1 MKTMKI
7 KLMAIMMVVV
17 LAFTGCMKVDLT
29 SVINQDGSANVSV
42 SVLMDRQVI
51 LDSIAEASGV
61 ALTEAD
67 IKLYDQSMAE
77 EGMTVVT
84 VDGKQYYQ
92 SLENDTVKP
101 EKLSEY
107 FAGEGIDSYV
117 TADTVYIHFKDVEA
131 VGGEDM
137 AEMQAYM
144 AEMGEDISLQ
154 DMEYKMSFEFPSAI
168 ISTNGTIDAANPN
181 KVTFSVSMVSSSTIF
196 ATTNSAVTEASVKA
210 EIAKLNKI
218 NAPKIKKLKAD
229 KVKSTAKKAT
239 ATLKI
244 KKVKGAKNYQIQY
257 SLKKNFKN
265 AKSVTTKKLT
275 YKLKKLKK
283 GKKYYVRVR
292 ACKINYAGQKVY
304 SKWTKKTV
312 KTKK

>member
-29 SVINQDGSANVSV
+29 SVINQDGSANISV

-144 AEMGEDISLQ
+144 AEME
-154 DMEYKMSFEFPSAI
+154 K
-168 ISTNGTIDAANPN
+168 
-181 KVTFSVSMVSSSTIF
+181 IF
-196 ATTNSAVTEASVKA
+196 H
-210 EIAKLNKI
+210 
-218 NAPKIKKLKAD
+218 
-229 KVKSTAKKAT
+229 
-239 ATLKI
+239 
-244 KKVKGAKNYQIQY
+244 
-257 SLKKNFKN
+257 
-265 AKSVTTKKLT
+265 
-275 YKLKKLKK
+275 
-283 GKKYYVRVR
+283 
-292 ACKINYAGQKVY
+292 
-304 SKWTKKTV
+304 
-312 KTKK
+312 